1 MQTILPYI
9 VSIIVALISGGAS
22 YAAARRSSKVE
33 LEALKESNKHDLN
46 KLMEQ
51 HKVDIDSLERKH
63 KMDIE
68 KLNLEHAHQM
78 ELREKEFE
86 LSLGS
91 SMVSEVMKMPE
102 IRQQISKGFNGK
114 NGKR

>member
-9 VSIIVALISGGAS
+9 VSIIVALISGIAS
-22 YAAARRSSKVE
+22 YAAARRSTKGE
-33 LEALKESNKHDLN
+33 LEALKEANKHDLN

-51 HKVDIDSLERKH
+51 HKVDIDSLERQH

-78 ELREKEFE
+78 ELKEKEFE
-86 LSLGS
+86 ISLGS

-102 IRQQISKGFNGK
+102 VRQEISKGFNGRNRK
-114 NGKR
+114 K